1 MSDNIFQIDYSNSD
15 DTKREAQSFLNYFE
29 YIQDLLID
37 LERDISSLSIASL
50 WSSSEFYSE
59 KAILDKYIKEE
70 ISRYKRFKEG
80 FCDFYSKIEDLD
92 SSLEYMIDSQIN
104 FVEDNKNYETYI
116 TLLQYNQEDDSQ
128 EELYESLKKYG
139 LSDSEA
145 MKISLLFDVETRR
158 LLEELSKMDECE
170 LEKAVIDIKNKA
182 IKSPEEVVLVDL
194 LSLDKA
200 SGYLDAVGSL
210 NNIIATG
217 SVSALLSSKY
227 VGKNINNY
235 KLDIKSLDGQINKL
249 NQRINTSQLGKVKVD
264 KMKVDLERLKSI
276 RDSKITKST
285 KVAKVTGTLGK
296 VVGTVTNVYTV
307 VTMSLEQYEQFT
319 KNGEEIDDIVA
330 AVGIDVGGILVAGAA
345 GQAAGQ
351 YICGAV
357 GTAVGGPVGT
367 VIGGVVG
374 TVGGFVIGATVN
386 IVYSTVVDPI
396 LTAAYDNVV
405 EPVGEWVEDKL
416 NDLGDW
422 WDSLWW

>member
-264 KMKVDLERLKSI
+264 KMKVDLERLKS
-276 RDSKITKST
+276 KST

-367 VIGGVVG
+367 VVGGVVG